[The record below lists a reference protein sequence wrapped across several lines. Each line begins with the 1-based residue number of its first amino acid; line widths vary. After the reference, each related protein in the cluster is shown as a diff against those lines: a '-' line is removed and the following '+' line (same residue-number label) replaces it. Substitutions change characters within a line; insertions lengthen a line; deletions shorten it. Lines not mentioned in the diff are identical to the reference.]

1 MSAWYV
7 VGLQSKAEDK
17 EVCDVPWYERSF
29 AVANN
34 TEPAG
39 IFSISLTKSKSNW
52 FKFYTYSSII
62 LKWITDTETI
72 KPNDSNKPDTDST
85 QPVQTTTSASSQ
97 PNADTRISCPFGI
110 NCYRKNPQH
119 KIDEAHP
126 GDVDYIVSSLR
137 ILLQTWKQKWGYISK
152 VVESTLIVSSVIT
165 GSIKRG
171 GRRCNG

>member
-1 MSAWYV
+1 MQA
-7 VGLQSKAEDK
+7 KAEYK
-17 EVCDVPWYERSF
+17 KVCDVPWYEKSF
-29 AVANN
+29 AIANN
-34 TEPAG
+34 TEPSG
-39 IFSISLTKSKSNW
+39 MFDISLTQSQSTILRQKV
-52 FKFYTYSSII
+52 KFYTYLSII
-62 LKWITDTETI
+62 FKWITETETI
-72 KPNDSNKPDTDST
+72 KPNDSNKSNTVST
-85 QPVQTTTSASSQ
+85 QLLQTTSSASSQ

-126 GDVDYIVSSLR
+126 GDVDYIVSSLS